1 MPATPLGPVPGL
13 GYADLISTHAL
24 VRIADSSS
32 ATESAPIA
40 EEVPVAMVY
49 NGEPF
54 VVVMASPA
62 DLEDL
67 AVGFSFTEGIVDAAP
82 GVTIVDVVR
91 HSRGV
96 EVQMRIEDAAAARIA
111 ERRRGIS
118 ARTGCGVCGIES
130 IDEVLR
136 PPRTVPDGMRFSVDA
151 LWRAAK
157 ELEGRQPVNVET
169 RAVHAAGLADSS
181 GALVIVRE
189 DVGRHNALDKAIGA
203 ALREARDVTGS
214 FAVVTSRASY
224 ELVQKTAIAGI
235 PLLAAVSRPT
245 SLAITLAEQANLT
258 LVGLLRGRSANVY
271 SHPARLGLSHT
282 LR

>member
-1 MPATPLGPVPGL
+1 MPASPLGPVPGL
-13 GYADLISTHAL
+13 GYAELVSTHSL
-24 VRIADSSS
+24 VRIAEDAA
-32 ATESAPIA
+32 ATADAPIA

-62 DLEDL
+62 DFEDL
-67 AVGFSFTEGIVDAAP
+67 AVGFSITEGIVETAS
-82 GVTIVDVVR
+82 GVELTEVVR

-96 EVQMRIEDAAAARIA
+96 EVQMRVSDQAARRIA

-136 PPRTVPDGMRFSVDA
+136 VPRMVGSRARFGVEP
-151 LWRAAK
+151 LWRAAA
-157 ELEGRQPVNVET
+157 ELEARQPVNAET
-169 RAVHAAGLADSS
+169 RSVHAAGLATSAGGLD
-181 GALVIVRE
+181 IVRE
-189 DVGRHNALDKAIGA
+189 DVGRHNALDKVVGA
-203 ALREARDVTGS
+203 LFRTGIS
-214 FAVVTSRASY
+214 PADRFLVVTSRASY
-224 ELVQKTAIAGI
+224 ELVQKTAAAGI

-245 SLAITLAEQANLT
+245 SLAISLAEQANIT

-271 SHPARLGLSHT
+271 SHSARLDLTPLH
-282 LR
+282 R